1 MRKFL
6 FLIISFFVFSLTFS
20 QVHQAGEV
28 DEDFIG
34 SDSGNGIT
42 GGVYQSEV
50 LSNGKVLISGNFI
63 YFDGTHLIEKIA
75 LLNSDGSPDTSFQ
88 PDVSNFTSVNFT
100 VLSNGKILIFGAGTA
115 PLIKRINTDGSTD
128 SGFDFSINPE
138 YPIKKLAVQN
148 DGKILVAETGKLYR
162 LLPDGQLDSG
172 FITGNTSGD
181 ISGEIKALK
190 IQTNGKILVGGV
202 FKEYND
208 QAVKFLCRLESDGE
222 IDAQFSQNLDFRTT
236 SNVGVNSIN
245 IQNDGKI
252 IVTGGLF
259 LNAVNTNG
267 LIRLNSDG
275 STDTTFS
282 NDFTNLSITDAIL
295 LDNGKIIIAGNY
307 LNEYNN
313 TTINKIARINA
324 NGQLDATFSISE
336 EFDFNSFS
344 AQNQNS
350 VLIGGLFQNKEILKK
365 FSQSGAPD
373 NSLSFFVPFT
383 GLNGT
388 VKIIKAMTNG
398 QFMILGDFT
407 QFNGNAAKQLIRT
420 DSEGNRDLGFVLD
433 ESVSS
438 TIKIE
443 DFDFQPNGKIIAWY
457 TVPGIS
463 GSNLLRLNT
472 DGSVDSSFQ
481 NVIGAYFANML
492 NGFRVLPDGKI
503 FAYGSNANE
512 SYPTIIARFNQ
523 DGSFDDSY
531 NLDPFFST
539 VSYCLVDTAE
549 IQEDGKILV
558 SLFYAENVGD
568 VYQMKIFRLNP
579 DGSIDNG
586 FDSVNFNLDVH
597 EVRIQN
603 DGKIIVGGYFGGS
616 NSYGDFP
623 FYGVA
628 RLNQDGSLDYGFD
641 PTNPDWIIKR
651 VDDMLIQEEEQKIV
665 LTGYFQMTD
674 GSRMNGIVRF
684 DMADGSIDP
693 NFESYFF
700 PSTVGKAGTIAL
712 QSNNKIWVGSGIRK
726 YKETRK
732 NFLFR
737 IYGEGLTHVP
747 DGNFEQALIN
757 LGLDDEINEYVL
769 TRNITPVTTLDLN
782 SKAIS
787 DLTGIQDFSSLNH
800 LDIRN
805 NELTNL
811 NLIGKYEEEE
821 YFFYNNKS
829 LKYLNVSNN
838 QLTKLIVSQLPEL
851 NELYVTGNQ
860 LDQLDVKNGNNIN
873 FFGFNSINN
882 PDLICIQV
890 DDADWSEANWTEIDE
905 WTSFSKDCENMSVAD
920 QQVQKLILYPNP
932 TNGLINFS
940 EKVWSVSVYDLT
952 GKVLKSYDFPV
963 QSISISDLMPG
974 IYVIKTIQKG
984 GKKGIHK
991 VIKK

>member
-6 FLIISFFVFSLTFS
+6 YLFISLFVFSMTFS
-20 QVHQAGEV
+20 QIHQAGEV
-28 DEDFIG
+28 DESFIG
-34 SDSGNGIT
+34 SDSGIGIS
-42 GGVYQSEV
+42 GDVYQSET
-50 LSNGKVLISGNFI
+50 LPNGKILISGNFI

-75 LLNSDGSPDTSFQ
+75 LLNADGSPDTSFQ

-100 VLSNGKILIFGAGTA
+100 VLSNGKILIFAGTA
-115 PLIKRINTDGSTD
+115 PFIKRINADGSTD

-138 YPIKKLAVQN
+138 NAIKKLAVQN
-148 DGKILVAETGKLYR
+148 DGKILVAETRMLYR
-162 LLPDGQLDSG
+162 LLPNGQLDSS

-190 IQTNGKILVGGV
+190 IQTDGKILAGGV
-202 FKEYND
+202 FKEYNG
-208 QAVKFLCRLESDGE
+208 QAVKYLCRLEPDGE

-236 SNVGVNSIN
+236 SIVGVNSIN

-252 IVTGGLF
+252 IVTGDLF
-259 LNAVNTNG
+259 LNTGLTNG

-275 STDTTFS
+275 TTDTTFS
-282 NDFTNLSITDAIL
+282 NQSINHSITDAIL
-295 LDNGKIIIAGNY
+295 LGNGKIMIAGNY

-313 TTINKIARINA
+313 TTINKIARINS
-324 NGQLDATFSISE
+324 NGQLDTTFSISE

-350 VLIGGLFQNKEILKK
+350 VLIGGLFQNKEIIKK
-365 FSQSGAPD
+365 FSQTGVPD
-373 NSLSFFVPFT
+373 NSMSFFVPLT
-383 GLNGT
+383 GLNGA
-388 VKIIKAMTNG
+388 VREIKAMANG

-407 QFNGNAAKQLIRT
+407 QFNGNSAKQLIRT
-420 DSEGNRDLGFVLD
+420 DSEGNRDMGFVLD

-443 DFDFQPNGKIIAWY
+443 DFDFQPDGKIIVWY
-457 TVPGIS
+457 TVPGLN

-472 DGSVDSSFQ
+472 NGSVDGGFQ
-481 NVIGAYFANML
+481 NVIEAYFTNLL
-492 NGFRVLPDGKI
+492 NGFTVLPDGKI
-503 FAYGSNANE
+503 FAYGSNVNE

-523 DGSFDDSY
+523 DGSFDDSF

-539 VSYCLVDTAE
+539 VSYCLADTAE

-568 VYQMKIFRLNP
+568 LFQTKIFRLNP
-579 DGSIDNG
+579 DGSIDYG

-597 EVRIQN
+597 EIRIQN
-603 DGKIIVGGYFGGS
+603 DGKIIAGGYFGGS
-616 NSYGDFP
+616 NPYGDFP
-623 FYGVA
+623 FFGVA

-641 PTNPDWIIKR
+641 PNSPDWIIKR
-651 VDDMLIQEEEQKIV
+651 VDDMLIQEEEQKVVVI
-665 LTGYFQMTD
+665 GNFQMTD
-674 GSRMNGIVRF
+674 GSRLNGIVRF
-684 DMADGSIDP
+684 DMTDGSIDP

-700 PSTVGKAGTIAL
+700 PATVGKAGTIAL

-737 IYGEGLTHVP
+737 IYGEGFTHVP

-769 TRNITPVTTLDLN
+769 TRNITPITTLDLS

-800 LDIRN
+800 LDVRN

-811 NLIGKYEEEE
+811 NLTGKYEEEE
-821 YFFYNNKS
+821 YFFYNNKN
-829 LKYLNVSNN
+829 LNYLNVSNN

-873 FFGFNSINN
+873 FLGFNSINN
-882 PDLICIQV
+882 LDLICIQV
-890 DDADWSEANWTEIDE
+890 DDANWSEANWTEIDE

-920 QQVQKLILYPNP
+920 QQIQKLILYPNP

-940 EKVWSVSVYDLT
+940 EKVWAVSVYDLS
-952 GKVLKSYDFPV
+952 GKVLKSYNVPV
-963 QSISISDLMPG
+963 QSISILDLMPG
-974 IYVIKTIQKG
+974 IYVIKTIQKD